1 MLIVRALPAQAY
13 TPTTVNAEGEDVAIT
28 LGDMTADP
36 LFATL
41 AKAVQQKNE
50 LSDQQ
55 IEAATKMLSHKTL
68 AKHPIT
74 LIIEFQLYHPRFL
87 DIKRKLHGIYKFCR
101 ADILLDLVK
110 DLLKYATNPAMAYKA
125 QAGEYN
131 EAYKLRVQRD
141 FGALGL
147 GKKKIDSNGE
157 LE

>member
-1 MLIVRALPAQAY
+1 M
-13 TPTTVNAEGEDVAIT
+13 NAKGKDVAIT
-28 LGDMTADP
+28 YGDMTADP

-50 LSDQQ
+50 LSDQH
-55 IEAATKMLSHKTL
+55 IEAATRMLSHKTL

-74 LIIEFQLYHPRFL
+74 MIIEFQLYHPLFL

-101 ADILLDLVK
+101 ADTLLDLVK
-110 DLLKYATNPAMAYKA
+110 DLLKYAKNPAMAYKA

-147 GKKKIDSNGE
+147 GKKIDSGGK